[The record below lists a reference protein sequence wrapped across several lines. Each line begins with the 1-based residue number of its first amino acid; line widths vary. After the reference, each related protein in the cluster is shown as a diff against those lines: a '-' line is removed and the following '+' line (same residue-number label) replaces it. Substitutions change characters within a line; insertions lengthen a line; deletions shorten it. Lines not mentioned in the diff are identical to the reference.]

1 MTSVSPRLPRTAAG
15 TPSASRTSTPRTS
28 TPRRSS
34 RQADLQADLLA
45 DLAPN
50 RATPPPVPPAPAVEP
65 VPAELEDATPVLS
78 LHFSPLRWS
87 RPRVV
92 RAERGAG
99 AGLRFGPIRLEIAV
113 RD

>member
-1 MTSVSPRLPRTAAG
+1 MTASPG
-15 TPSASRTSTPRTS
+15 TPRSAAAAALTPRS
-28 TPRRSS
+28 SVPRSS
-34 RQADLQADLLA
+34 SQQADLQADLLA

-50 RATPPPVPPAPAVEP
+50 RAAPPAVLPPPAVEP
-65 VPAELEDATPVLS
+65 VPADLEDATPVLS

-99 AGLRFGPIRLEIAV
+99 AGLRFGPVWLEIAV